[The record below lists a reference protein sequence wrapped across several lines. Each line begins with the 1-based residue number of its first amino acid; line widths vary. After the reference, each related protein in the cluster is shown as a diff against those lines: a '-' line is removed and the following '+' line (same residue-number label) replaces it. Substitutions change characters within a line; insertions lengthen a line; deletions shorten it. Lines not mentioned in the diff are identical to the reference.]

1 MEQRALLALILSILV
16 LLFWEYYFT
25 PQPQQPHEVST
36 SEKTT
41 QNGSKGSEKPALD
54 GQPQGATPGLDKI
67 GSIKSLPTMLPNIE
81 KWTVTSPLYETDV
94 VNSGARISSVKLL
107 RYRAYLDK
115 NAPPMELI
123 TVQPL
128 GYFPAS
134 IDLLKHQDAHLATAS
149 YKGPDEK
156 KIVLKDGAEQKVV
169 FSYVANGKVA
179 VEKAYLW
186 RANSYMADLEVK
198 LRNIS
203 EESIDDRMG
212 LSFYFMPYQQNEPSY
227 NVSQLAFYGNKS
239 FNAFSMKDLKKDVKT
254 VSIPVDWIGYQNN
267 YFIQALIPLTEERYQ
282 FVGRIVDDKDSVV
295 QLVYLSEPFT
305 LKPQEEKVWRFGL
318 YYGPKEMSELKKAGH
333 KLVAS
338 IDYGWVG
345 FLAKPLLYLLKWLY
359 SFTHNYGVAIIIL
372 TVIVKIVCWP
382 LTHKSYQSMK
392 KMKEIQPLIA
402 QIREKYK
409 DDREKLNQELMS
421 LYRTYKVNPMGG
433 CLPILLQ
440 IPVFFA
446 LYRMLYSAVELRHQP
461 FCLWITDLT
470 APDRLNIGF
479 SIPYLG
485 GIPVLTL
492 LMGATMFIQQKMTP
506 SPGDPRQ
513 EKMMLLMPVVFTVL
527 FVNFPSGLVLYWFV
541 NNILSI
547 AQQYWIERASKA

>member
-1 MEQRALLALILSILV
+1 MEKRALIALTLSVLV

-25 PQPQQPHEVST
+25 PKPQP
-36 SEKTT
+36 
-41 QNGSKGSEKPALD
+41 
-54 GQPQGATPGLDKI
+54 PQGPTESVDQKKNLDKP
-67 GSIKSLPTMLPNIE
+67 SLDSLPSEGVASLKSVPESLPRME
-81 KWTVTSPLYETDV
+81 KWTVRTPIYEAEI
-94 VNSGARISSVKLL
+94 VNGGARISSFKLS
-107 RYRAYLDK
+107 RYRAFVGKDS
-115 NAPPMELI
+115 PPMELI
-123 TVQPL
+123 SVQLL
-128 GYFPAS
+128 GYFPGAV
-134 IDLLKHQDAHLATAS
+134 DLLKNEGLHLATRPYS
-149 YKGPDEK
+149 GPDERD
-156 KIVLKDGAEQKVV
+156 IVLKDGEERAVKFHTTVGEKIFVEKTYLWKAD
-169 FSYVANGKVA
+169 SYVNDIEIRV
-179 VEKAYLW
+179 
-186 RANSYMADLEVK
+186 RNNS
-198 LRNIS
+198 
-203 EESIDDRMG
+203 DDVFEDRLG
-212 LSFYFMPYQQNEPSY
+212 VSFYFMPYQKDEPSY
-227 NVSQLAFYGNKS
+227 NVSQLAYYGNKS
-239 FNAFSMKDLKKDVKT
+239 FNVIDIKDLKKELKT
-254 VSIPVDWIGYQNN
+254 VSTPVDWIGYQNN
-267 YFIQALIPLTEERYQ
+267 YFLQALVPQTNEQYQ
-282 FVGRIVDDKDSVV
+282 IVGRIVDDKDSVV
-295 QLVYLSEPFT
+295 QLVYLSEPFN
-305 LKPQEEKVWRFGL
+305 LKPQEERIWKFKF
-318 YYGPKEMSELKKAGH
+318 YSGPKEMSELKKSGH

-372 TVIVKIVCWP
+372 TIIVKLVCWP
-382 LTHKSYQSMK
+382 LTDKSYQSMK
-392 KMKEIQPLIA
+392 KMKQIQPLIN

-470 APDRLNIGF
+470 APDRLNVGF

-485 GIPVLTL
+485 GLPVLTL

-513 EKMMLLMPVVFTVL
+513 EKIMLLMPIVFTVL
-527 FVNFPSGLVLYWFV
+527 FINFPSGLVLYWFV

-547 AQQYWIERASKA
+547 AQQYWIERSSKA

>member
-1 MEQRALLALILSILV
+1 MEKRALVALILSILV

-25 PQPQQPHEVST
+25 PQQSQESKQTETLV
-36 SEKTT
+36 
-41 QNGSKGSEKPALD
+41 SKGE
-54 GQPQGATPGLDKI
+54 QTPDKAPLENLSSSNM
-67 GSIKSLPTMLPNIE
+67 GVIKSSQDNLQKME
-81 KWTVTSPLYETDV
+81 KWVIRSPLYEAEMVD
-94 VNSGARISSVKLL
+94 SGARISSIKLL
-107 RYRAYLDK
+107 RYKEFLGKD
-115 NAPPMELI
+115 APPMELV
-123 TVQPL
+123 TVKQL

-134 IDLLKHQDAHLATAS
+134 IDLLNNQNLHLATVQ
-149 YKGPDEK
+149 YKGPKETE
-156 KIVLKDGAEQKVV
+156 IALKDGEEKPVQ
-169 FSYVANGKVA
+169 FSTLAGGKIQ
-179 VEKAYLW
+179 VEKSYRW
-186 RANSYMADLEVK
+186 KGDSYMSDLEIK
-198 LRNIS
+198 LKNVS
-203 EESIDDRMG
+203 TEPLNDRLG
-212 LSFYFMPYQQNEPSY
+212 LSFYFMPYQQEEPSY
-227 NVSQLAFYGNKS
+227 NVSQLAYYGNKS
-239 FNAFSMKDLKKDVKT
+239 FNAFNMKDLKKEMKT
-254 VSIPVDWIGYQNN
+254 ISTPVDWIGYQNN
-267 YFIQALIPLTEERYQ
+267 YFLQAIIPDTEERYQ
-282 FVGRIVDDKDSVV
+282 IVGRIVDDKGSVV
-295 QLVYLSEPFT
+295 QLVYLSEAFS
-305 LKPQEEKVWRFGL
+305 LKPQEEKTWKFKF
-318 YYGPKEMSELKKAGH
+318 YTGPKEISELKKAEH

-359 SFTHNYGVAIIIL
+359 SFSHNYGVAIIIL
-372 TVIVKIVCWP
+372 TIIVKLICWP
-382 LTHKSYQSMK
+382 LTNKSYESMK
-392 KMKEIQPLIA
+392 KMKQIQPLIA

-409 DDREKLNQELMS
+409 DDREKLNQELMT

-485 GIPVLTL
+485 GLPMLTL

-513 EKMMLLMPVVFTVL
+513 EKIMLLMPVMFTVL
-527 FVNFPSGLVLYWFV
+527 FINFPSGLVLYWFV

-547 AQQYWIERASKA
+547 AQQYWIERSSKA